1 MWAAQA
7 EWPAGPTGPK
17 ARKISFWNKI
27 GILEIT
33 KALKICTRRFM
44 RNFDVGIFLNSSRIL
59 TDFRKIQ
66 YAMP

>member
-27 GILEIT
+27 GILEIA
-33 KALKICTRRFM
+33 KALKICTTRFM
-44 RNFDVGIFLNSSRIL
+44 RNFDVGIFPK
-59 TDFRKIQ
+59 FF
-66 YAMP
+66 